1 MYTRDL
7 NRVYALIIS
16 GERRKGGE
24 EKEKKKKRTGGHASN
39 GKAQFYYR
47 YDEISDGGAWRI
59 HGAPRIQN

>member
-24 EKEKKKKRTGGHASN
+24 EKEKKKRTGGHASN